1 MENFLRTYTKAELN
15 ELFKATGFPEIA
27 KQYCID
33 KYNEKYTE
41 YRSLDITEEGLNKV
55 KEELIEYL
63 KEACGWN
70 SDSLREH
77 AWKKA
82 LEDTNIDAYIHQREL
97 GHGHEW
103 SNLFCNKM
111 KEYSLSE
118 NDVMTYFYTCK
129 AFRELRKAEE
139 FLFDRHGRV
148 ICRKKDTLS
157 DQEYIKVVKILSRG
171 EGEIV
176 ERFISYNIGPDLS
189 TIYVNATY
197 RTVEE
202 LFQAAMSFQKLY
214 REFISKGILD
224 REAWEYASY
233 LTKETAHSIKSII
246 YKEAIKNKAPYME
259 AYKFTL
265 FCEEIIRV
273 CEDDTKMG
281 WFESYYSRVA
291 VAFTEKWQK
300 LILAD
305 IIIKNQPQNW
315 RWPTFEKEIKQS
327 FGLESKEEI

>member
-129 AFRELRKAEE
+129 AFRELRRAEE

-176 ERFISYNIGPDLS
+176 ERFIANNISHTLS
-189 TIYVNATY
+189 PFYVNATY
-197 RTVEE
+197 RKVEE